1 MTNKILRSILSVAA
15 TVLIASLVIV
25 TGVLYDY
32 FADMQSEQLKDE
44 LSLAAAATEQIGET
58 YLTTL
63 NSDRYRLTLV
73 AEDGTVIYDTDADAE
88 KIRGYARLRCR
99 KGHRQD
105 RFEGRFLLLCGQYAE
120 SGDPCSRRK
129 ICQSGVPHRLQQ

>member
-88 KIRGYARLRCR
+88 KMENHLDREEIKAALSTGRGSTVYSHLYWL
-99 KGHRQD
+99 D
-105 RFEGRFLLLCGQYAE
+105 
-120 SGDPCSRRK
+120 
-129 ICQSGVPHRLQQ
+129 I